1 MKLASLRIATEDVSR
16 LAEFYAMLTQTEPVG
31 NLDYV
36 EFRTTGAVLAICSQ
50 RSIEAQNAG
59 ATCPATN
66 RSAILEFRVQNVDAE
81 RTRLGSLVSEWV
93 QEPRD
98 QPWGNRS
105 MLFRD
110 PDGHLINFFSP
121 INAETTEFDMRG
133 YAADSVQQP
142 AIKNATTF

>member
-36 EFRTTGAVLAICSQ
+36 EFRTTGAVLAICS
-50 RSIEAQNAG
+50 
-59 ATCPATN
+59 
-66 RSAILEFRVQNVDAE
+66 
-81 RTRLGSLVSEWV
+81 
-93 QEPRD
+93 
-98 QPWGNRS
+98 